1 VSSGSAGSR
10 SYLAGLSYSFDSSN
24 SPFCA
29 GSLISSEWVLT
40 TASCSYSDGTKTGV
54 DKVKVVLGEETL
66 GIPDKDTFKVVNVK
80 KIIVH
85 PSYSQST
92 SNLFNLAL
100 WKLSDPVST
109 SVYSTLC
116 LPTQGTEQTG
126 VATLVG
132 WRISEL
138 VGSLSQTLTQ
148 SDTQLVSDTVCGVSD
163 TILCTDEGDT
173 GCQGDYGG
181 PLLQGDNVLIGAV
194 SNNKGCTKNGFG
206 IFTQISK
213 FSEWVETQLA
223 DNGGGS
229 VCVK

>member
-1 VSSGSAGSR
+1 MSSSKPPPQAPTPSFPGSAGSR

-148 SDTQLVSDTVCGVSD
+148 SDTQLVSDT
-163 TILCTDEGDT
+163 
-173 GCQGDYGG
+173 GCRGDYGG

-194 SNNKGCTKNGFG
+194 SNNRGCTKNGFG